1 VANQKILQMV
11 IGVFGR
17 KFEDRFCDSIEG
29 LFDLLLKEGFEVVV
43 YEKFYN
49 FLIEKINLPKSYKL
63 FKTHQEVA
71 QLDIL
76 LSIGGDGT
84 ILDTINYIRDSNVP
98 VLGINVGRLGFLSTV
113 SLDEIPDAI
122 ACLKSENFTI
132 DSRSLI
138 KIESEAKLGEFNY
151 ALNEVT
157 IHRKDTSS
165 MITVNVWV
173 DGNFISTYWADGL
186 IVSTPTGSTA
196 YSLSCGGPITMPHSE
211 NLIITP
217 IAPHNLNVRP
227 LVIPNS
233 GELKLQAKGRD
244 ESFLLSMDSYSY
256 SIDGNTEI
264 FLSNASFKLNLITLP
279 GHNFFNAIR
288 NKLMWGADKRN

>member
-1 VANQKILQMV
+1 MANQKIVQMV

-17 KFEDRFCDSIEG
+17 KFDDRFSDSIQG
-29 LFDLLLKEGFEVVV
+29 LFNLLENEGFEIII
-43 YEKFYN
+43 YEKFCDFLKQKLTLPQSYN
-49 FLIEKINLPKSYKL
+49 LFNTHHEVSKL
-63 FKTHQEVA
+63 DV
-71 QLDIL
+71 L

-122 ACLKSENFTI
+122 ACLKNNNFTI

-138 KIESEAKLGEFNY
+138 KIESETKLGEFNY

-165 MITVNVWV
+165 MITVNVWL
-173 DGNFISTYWADGL
+173 DENFISTYWADGL
-186 IVSTPTGSTA
+186 IVATATGSTA
-196 YSLSCGGPITMPHSE
+196 YSLSCGGPISMPNSQ

-233 GELKLQAKGRD
+233 GELKLHAKGRD
-244 ESFLLSMDSYSY
+244 ESFLLSMDSHSF
-256 SIDGNTEI
+256 SIDGNTDI
-264 FLSNASFKLNLITLP
+264 YLSIADFKLNLINLP
-279 GHNFFNAIR
+279 GHSFFNAIR

>member
-1 VANQKILQMV
+1 MAHQKKEEMI

-17 KFEDRFCDSIEG
+17 KFDSRFSDSIQG
-29 LFDLLLKEGFEVVV
+29 LFDLLEAEGFEVVV
-43 YEKFYN
+43 YEKFCDY
-49 FLIEKINLPKSYKL
+49 LEQHVTLPQDCQFFGTSEELKA
-63 FKTHQEVA
+63 FN
-71 QLDIL
+71 IL

-84 ILDTINYIRDSNVP
+84 ILDTINFIRDSNVP

-113 SLDEIPDAI
+113 SLDEIPAAI
-122 ACLKSENFTI
+122 ACLKNKNFTI

-165 MITVNVWV
+165 MITVNVWL
-173 DGNFISTYWADGL
+173 DDNFISTYWADGL
-186 IVSTPTGSTA
+186 IVSTATGSTA
-196 YSLSCGGPITMPHSE
+196 YSLSCGGPISMPNSQ

-233 GELKLQAKGRD
+233 GTLKLKAKGRD
-244 ESFLLSMDSYSY
+244 ESFLLTMDSNSF
-256 SIDGNTEI
+256 SIDAETEI
-264 FLSNASFKLNLITLP
+264 RLSTADFKLNLINLP

>member
-1 VANQKILQMV
+1 MV

-17 KFEDRFCDSIEG
+17 KFDERFSDSIQG
-29 LFDLLLKEGFEVVV
+29 LFDLLEAEGFEVVV
-43 YEKFYN
+43 YEKFCD
-49 FLIEKINLPKSYKL
+49 FLEKQITFSQACQ
-63 FKTHQEVA
+63 FFGTHEEMRAFDV
-71 QLDIL
+71 L

-84 ILDTINYIRDSNVP
+84 ILDTINFVRDSNVP

-113 SLDEIPDAI
+113 SLDEIPEAI
-122 ACLKSENFTI
+122 ACLKNKNFTI

-138 KIESEAKLGEFNY
+138 KIESDAKLGEFNY

-165 MITVNVWV
+165 MITVNVWL
-173 DGNFISTYWADGL
+173 DNNFISTYWADGL
-186 IVSTPTGSTA
+186 IVSTATGSTA
-196 YSLSCGGPITMPHSE
+196 YSLSCGGPISMPHSQ

-233 GELKLQAKGRD
+233 GTLKLQAKGRD
-244 ESFLLSMDSYSY
+244 ESFLLTMDSYSF
-256 SIDGNTEI
+256 SIDANTEI
-264 FLSNASFKLNLITLP
+264 RLSTADFKLNLINLP
-279 GHNFFNAIR
+279 GHNFFKAIR